1 MLSNTIKRIIISSFL
16 FILGLTLFRDYKLY
30 FMLISYIVIGY
41 DIILKAIKNIFKGDF
56 MDETFLMSIASI
68 GAFIIG
74 SSSEGVAVLLFFQVG
89 EAFEHY
95 AVDKSKR
102 SIKGLMDLKTKIAHL
117 VVKGGKT
124 KDVSPESL
132 KIDDIIIV
140 KPGERIAVD
149 SIVIEGSSSLDVS
162 PLTGESLYK
171 EVSINSNVLS
181 GSLNINSPLKIKVI
195 KEYKDSTISRIM
207 ELVEHATEKKSKNEV
222 FIRKFAKYYT
232 PFVVYSALLL
242 ATIPPLLISGATYT
256 TWIYRALLFLVV
268 SCPCAFVVSIPL
280 SYFSGIGAIS
290 KKGVLVKGSI
300 YLERLAKINTI
311 VFDKTGTLT
320 KGKFSILDIKLK
332 DIGKEE
338 LLKYVSCVEEFST
351 HPIAKSIVKEFED
364 LNISNDNKAEEIKEI
379 AGKGLIATVNNKE
392 ILVGK
397 KELLQDFN
405 IFIDEDLN
413 ISEKIYSSIYV
424 AIENKFKA
432 QIIIGDTLKENS
444 KEAIYK
450 LRKSGIK
457 NLIMLSGDNEESASK
472 IANELNLTNYK
483 SNLLPEDKV
492 NELET
497 IIKQGNIVAFV
508 GDGINDAPALAMS
521 EVGISMG
528 AAGSDA
534 AIEASDVVIMG
545 DQINSLSQ
553 VIALSK
559 KTMKIVKENAFFA
572 IGIKFL
578 VMVLGAIGIA
588 NMWAAVFADVGVTFI
603 AILNALRLLSFKNK

>member
-1 MLSNTIKRIIISSFL
+1 M
-16 FILGLTLFRDYKLY
+16 
-30 FMLISYIVIGY
+30 
-41 DIILKAIKNIFKGDF
+41 
-56 MDETFLMSIASI
+56 
-68 GAFIIG
+68 
-74 SSSEGVAVLLFFQVG
+74 
-89 EAFEHY
+89 
-95 AVDKSKR
+95 
-102 SIKGLMDLKTKIAHL
+102 
-117 VVKGGKT
+117 
-124 KDVSPESL
+124 
-132 KIDDIIIV
+132 
-140 KPGERIAVD
+140 
-149 SIVIEGSSSLDVS
+149 
-162 PLTGESLYK
+162 
-171 EVSINSNVLS
+171 
-181 GSLNINSPLKIKVI
+181 

-242 ATIPPLLISGATYT
+242 ATIPPLLISGATYS

-320 KGKFSILDIKLK
+320 KGKFSIIDTKLINIERK
-332 DIGKEE
+332 E
-338 LLKYVSCVEEFST
+338 LLKYVSCIEEFST
-351 HPIAKSIVKEFED
+351 HPIAKSIVNEFEK
-364 LNISNDNKAEEIKEI
+364 LNILNDYKAENIKEI
-379 AGKGLIATVNNKE
+379 PGKGLVATVNNKQV
-392 ILVGK
+392 LLGK

-405 IFIDEDLN
+405 ILIDDDIN
-413 ISEKIYSSIYV
+413 ISDKINSSVYV
-424 AIENKFKA
+424 AIDNSFKA

-444 KEAIYK
+444 KEALHK

-457 NLIMLSGDNEESASK
+457 NLIMLSGDNEESAKK

-492 NELET
+492 NELES
-497 IIKQGNIVAFV
+497 IIKKGNIVAFV

-553 VIALSK
+553 VITLSK
-559 KTMKIVKENAFFA
+559 RTMKIVKENTFFA

-578 VMVLGAIGIA
+578 VMILGAMGIA

>member
-16 FILGLTLFRDYKLY
+16 FILGLTLFRDYKVY
-30 FMLISYIVIGY
+30 IMLISYIIIGY
-41 DIILKAIKNIFKGDF
+41 DIIFKAIKNIFKGDF

-74 SSSEGVAVLLFFQVG
+74 SSSEGVAVLLFFQIG

-102 SIKGLMDLKTKIAHL
+102 SIKSLMSLKTKVAHL
-117 VVKGGKT
+117 VVKGDKT
-124 KDVSPESL
+124 KEVSPESL

-162 PLTGESLYK
+162 PLTGEALYK
-171 EVSINSNVLS
+171 DVNINSIVLS
-181 GSLNINSPLKIKVI
+181 GSLNINSPLKIKVM

-242 ATIPPLLISGATYT
+242 ATIPPLLISGATYS

-320 KGKFSILDIKLK
+320 KGKFSIIDTKLINIERK
-332 DIGKEE
+332 E
-338 LLKYVSCVEEFST
+338 LLKYVSCIEEFST
-351 HPIAKSIVKEFED
+351 HPIAKSIVNEFEK
-364 LNISNDNKAEEIKEI
+364 LNILNDYKAENIKEI
-379 AGKGLIATVNNKE
+379 PGKGLVATVNNKQV
-392 ILVGK
+392 LLGK

-405 IFIDEDLN
+405 ILIDDDIN
-413 ISEKIYSSIYV
+413 ISDKINSSVYV
-424 AIENKFKA
+424 AIDNSFKA

-444 KEAIYK
+444 KEALHK

-457 NLIMLSGDNEESASK
+457 NLIMLSGDNEESAKK

-492 NELET
+492 NELES

-553 VIALSK
+553 VITLSK
-559 KTMKIVKENAFFA
+559 RTMKIVKENTFFA

-578 VMVLGAIGIA
+578 VMILGAMGIA

>member
-30 FMLISYIVIGY
+30 FMLISYIIIGY

-74 SSSEGVAVLLFFQVG
+74 SSSEGVAVLLFFQIG

-290 KKGVLVKGSI
+290 KKRS
-300 YLERLAKINTI
+300 
-311 VFDKTGTLT
+311 
-320 KGKFSILDIKLK
+320 
-332 DIGKEE
+332 
-338 LLKYVSCVEEFST
+338 VS
-351 HPIAKSIVKEFED
+351 
-364 LNISNDNKAEEIKEI
+364 
-379 AGKGLIATVNNKE
+379 
-392 ILVGK
+392 
-397 KELLQDFN
+397 
-405 IFIDEDLN
+405 
-413 ISEKIYSSIYV
+413 
-424 AIENKFKA
+424 
-432 QIIIGDTLKENS
+432 
-444 KEAIYK
+444 
-450 LRKSGIK
+450 
-457 NLIMLSGDNEESASK
+457 
-472 IANELNLTNYK
+472 
-483 SNLLPEDKV
+483 
-492 NELET
+492 
-497 IIKQGNIVAFV
+497 
-508 GDGINDAPALAMS
+508 
-521 EVGISMG
+521 
-528 AAGSDA
+528 
-534 AIEASDVVIMG
+534 
-545 DQINSLSQ
+545 
-553 VIALSK
+553 
-559 KTMKIVKENAFFA
+559 
-572 IGIKFL
+572 
-578 VMVLGAIGIA
+578 
-588 NMWAAVFADVGVTFI
+588 
-603 AILNALRLLSFKNK
+603 